1 MNSKVVKQGDSYAIH
16 HLSDDGTVRAVR
28 PTDRAVYR
36 LWKVLQDQVDELHAK
51 LKLADSEA
59 RKFRA
64 TTLELSAQN
73 RIVRETAGAWAA
85 VLPERV
91 IGAIGG
97 ADWLAG
103 PTPEAEQQRAVVT
116 VLNELV
122 AHYLKD
128 GGTEAIQD
136 LQVIGYRQAVREVR
150 KILMEPNLATE
161 IIEQLGLWTEGAEDA
176 AKEVAKSP
184 RNAPRN

>member
-1 MNSKVVKQGDSYAIH
+1 MSSKVVKQGDSYAIH
-16 HLSDDGTVRAVR
+16 HLSEDGSVRAVR

-73 RIVRETAGAWAA
+73 RIIRDMAGSWVAT
-85 VLPERV
+85 LPERV

-97 ADWLAG
+97 ADFLAG
-103 PTPEAEQQRAVVT
+103 PTPEAEQQRVVIT

-122 AHYLKD
+122 ADYLKNY
-128 GGTEAIQD
+128 GT
-136 LQVIGYRQAVREVR
+136 
-150 KILMEPNLATE
+150 N
-161 IIEQLGLWTEGAEDA
+161 AEDS

-184 RNAPRN
+184 RNAPQI